1 MDELINKAGE
11 YFKSLNVEN
20 GLYKVIIQLPKSWGI
35 IDTDNENLK
44 VELLDKKTNQYVII
58 GDMKFIELKDIFE
71 YIDKNTKENIEI
83 EAKKILLQ
91 EKYTQLIQFFL
102 DHTVEELQ
110 TLEFKINSKGKRGR
124 KAKNKTEEVETEN
137 NPLVESDY
145 TESSN
150 INSTDSQGE
159 PLIIKGKD
167 IDKLGF

>member
-83 EAKKILLQ
+83 ETKKILLQ

-124 KAKNKTEEVETEN
+124 KAKNKTEEVKTEN